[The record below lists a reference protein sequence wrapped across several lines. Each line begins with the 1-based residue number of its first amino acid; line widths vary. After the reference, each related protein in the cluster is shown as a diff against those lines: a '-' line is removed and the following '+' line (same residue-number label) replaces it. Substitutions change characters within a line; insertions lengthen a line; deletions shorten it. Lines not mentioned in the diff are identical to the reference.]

1 MLIDP
6 DVYRRYWRAIFVGTV
21 GLIAVVFVLG
31 SAARGST
38 RWINLG
44 FFTFQPSEFG
54 KLLFVLA
61 IAGFLAERGRTS
73 GEVATTLRALG
84 LGAMPIVLVFVAAGP
99 RHGARLSRRARRDA
113 LHLPERRG
121 GT

>member
-6 DVYRRYWRAIFVGTV
+6 DSTAATGEPSSAGRS
-21 GLIAVVFVLG
+21 GLIAIVFVLG

-38 RWINLG
+38 RWINVG

-61 IAGFLAERGRTS
+61 IAGFLAERGRS
-73 GEVATTLRALG
+73 
-84 LGAMPIVLVFVAAGP
+84 
-99 RHGARLSRRARRDA
+99 
-113 LHLPERRG
+113 
-121 GT
+121 